1 MDNAPYLDLLERTA
15 AAAGTAPAAGSA
27 AEAEAINRFQAFFE
41 NMTPEQV
48 RATVDSVYAPNA
60 VLYDTLVLHEGIGQI
75 RPYFIKTAERAK
87 GVRVQVLDVLR
98 NGNDFYLKWS
108 MDIDWSAF
116 KKGKT
121 TRSFGMSHLRFNAQ
135 GQVVLHYDFWDAAN
149 GFFEHIP
156 IVGHMIRWIKRKV

>member
-1 MDNAPYLDLLERTA
+1 MDQAPYLDLLQRTEVA
-15 AAAGTAPAAGSA
+15 AAQAPPAGSPG
-27 AEAEAINRFQAFFE
+27 ENEAITRFQSFFE

-48 RATVDSVYAPNA
+48 GRTVASVYAPNA
-60 VLYDTLVLHEGIGQI
+60 ILYDTLVLHEGIGQI

-87 GVRVQVLDVLR
+87 GVRVEVLDILR
-98 NGNDFYLKWS
+98 SGNDFYLKWR

-121 TRSFGMSHLRFNAQ
+121 TRSFGMSHLRFNAS
-135 GQVVLHYDFWDAAN
+135 GQVILHYDFWDAAN

-156 IVGHMIRWIKRKV
+156 VVGHMIRWIKSKV